1 MLSATYKGFTRS
13 YATGGNAITFW
24 AYPTHDDEYLRGT
37 LCHETGHYIDRQIA
51 TSKVRYSDEFEW
63 QDAITL
69 DYRSSGQAHPSKY
82 AANSNGEDFA
92 ESVKGYAM
100 DKDSF
105 AKQFPARSGI
115 LDRIF
120 GVV

>member
-1 MLSATYKGFTRS
+1 MAKQLDLLNQVSVS
-13 YATGGNAITFW
+13 YI
-24 AYPTHDDEYLRGT
+24 
-37 LCHETGHYIDRQIA
+37 IDVIRH
-51 TSKVRYSDEFEW
+51 
-63 QDAITL
+63 
-69 DYRSSGQAHPSKY
+69 SGQAHPSKY
-82 AANSNGEDFA
+82 AANSNAEDFA